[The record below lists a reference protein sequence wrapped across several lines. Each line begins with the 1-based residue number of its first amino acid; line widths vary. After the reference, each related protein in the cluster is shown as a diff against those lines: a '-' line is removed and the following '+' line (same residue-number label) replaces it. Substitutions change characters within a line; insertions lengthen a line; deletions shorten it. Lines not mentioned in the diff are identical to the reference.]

1 VLEVDRGIAVPVDD
15 QATVLTAEH
24 PRRLGSVGFTARQ
37 VEHVFEEG
45 NQRSATTS
53 RPPFQRVL

>member
-1 VLEVDRGIAVPVDD
+1 MTRPQCSQRNTRVD
-15 QATVLTAEH
+15 
-24 PRRLGSVGFTARQ
+24 LGSVGFTARQ